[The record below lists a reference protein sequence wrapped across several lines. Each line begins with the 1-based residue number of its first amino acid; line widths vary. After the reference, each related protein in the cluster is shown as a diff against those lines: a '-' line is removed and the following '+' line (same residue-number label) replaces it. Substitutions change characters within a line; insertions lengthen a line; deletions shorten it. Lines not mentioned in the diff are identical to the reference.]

1 MINSFNLFCKFASGI
16 FTTVEAGAVLGSEGF
31 DVDVYQKLTSPKKFE
46 HNNINTVKREK
57 YFFIKQNKK

>member
-1 MINSFNLFCKFASGI
+1 M
-16 FTTVEAGAVLGSEGF
+16 LGSEGF

-57 YFFIKQNKK
+57 YFFIKQNKKQNKK